1 MKIPA
6 YSSGNFIRRQIVIH
20 AVEKSEVGKG
30 IRQSE
35 IGSGDAFL
43 KRKVRK
49 LLIEFTC
56 EQRSEGNESYSHK

>member
-1 MKIPA
+1 M
-6 YSSGNFIRRQIVIH
+6 IH